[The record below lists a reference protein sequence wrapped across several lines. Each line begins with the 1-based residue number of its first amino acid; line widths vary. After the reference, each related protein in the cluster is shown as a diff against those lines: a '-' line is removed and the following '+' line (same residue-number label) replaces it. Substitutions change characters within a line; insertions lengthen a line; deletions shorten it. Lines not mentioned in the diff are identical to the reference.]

1 MTIIPQAVGTTALL
15 TVTKTN
21 YFRHQEPI
29 AVIPPEG
36 AYCLYDTYTVTDN
49 NGGNGNGLVDY
60 NETVLLNLGIKN
72 VGMVDGDSISVTIFT
87 VDPFI
92 TLMDNTEFYG
102 VIPAGQS
109 VTIDN
114 GFSFYA
120 AENTPDQHEAVFSV
134 ISTNGVDTWN
144 SAFTIKVNAPLLN
157 INSLTIDDQVNGNGN
172 GKLDP
177 GEQVTMTFNY
187 TNTGHAT
194 AYDVD
199 VHLEGQSGLR

>member
-1 MTIIPQAVGTTALL
+1 MTACP
-15 TVTKTN
+15 
-21 YFRHQEPI
+21 
-29 AVIPPEG
+29 
-36 AYCLYDTYTVTDN
+36 
-49 NGGNGNGLVDY
+49 
-60 NETVLLNLGIKN
+60 
-72 VGMVDGDSISVTIFT
+72 VTISH

-92 TLMDNTEFYG
+92 TLLDNTELYS

-114 GFSFYA
+114 GFSLYA

-134 ISTNGVDTWN
+134 ICSNGVDTWN

-157 INSLTIDDQVNGNGN
+157 INSLTIDDKLNGNGN

-177 GEQVTMTFNY
+177 GEQVTMTINY
-187 TNTGHAT
+187 SNTGHAT

-199 VHLEGQSGLR
+199 VFLEGQSGFIDIANPDQNFSSIGFLGLYITRISM